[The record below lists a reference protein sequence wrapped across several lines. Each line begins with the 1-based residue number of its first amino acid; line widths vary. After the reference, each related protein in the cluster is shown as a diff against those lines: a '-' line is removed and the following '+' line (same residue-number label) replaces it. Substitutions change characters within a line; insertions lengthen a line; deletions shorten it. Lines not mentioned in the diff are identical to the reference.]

1 MEDLL
6 KKSVGSIVRL
16 ALGFVAGF
24 LSARGV
30 IDAETGVAL
39 AGDANVQIVAGAI
52 ITLVTG
58 IWTAWK
64 NRREVAKLDAAIAAP
79 AGKAE

>member
-1 MEDLL
+1 MEDVI

-16 ALGFVAGF
+16 ALGFAAGF
-24 LSARGV
+24 LSARGI

-39 AGDANVQIVAGAI
+39 AGDANVQIIAGAV
-52 ITLVTG
+52 ITLATG
-58 IWTAWK
+58 IWTAYK
-64 NRREVAKLDAAIAAP
+64 NKKEVVKLEKAIAAP